1 MYYFEEEV
9 LRANASSAEAS
20 ASESTSSPSTG
31 STGVGFLNVNYINY
45 VRMNLKLKLG
55 GNNENVEIYFFFL
68 LKFVNWLYKLY
79 SVFSG
84 MYDVAVRV
92 VDSINRHCSGY
103 DVYHWL
109 DNSLLTAPTGA
120 SYRTDPSKPSGGW
133 SRPLCTQSS

>member
-55 GNNENVEIYFFFL
+55 GGTMKMWKYFFMDF
-68 LKFVNWLYKLY
+68 F
-79 SVFSG
+79 FS
-84 MYDVAVRV
+84 
-92 VDSINRHCSGY
+92 S
-103 DVYHWL
+103 
-109 DNSLLTAPTGA
+109 
-120 SYRTDPSKPSGGW
+120 
-133 SRPLCTQSS
+133 

>member
-55 GNNENVEIYFFFL
+55 GNNENVEIFFYGFFF
-68 LKFVNWLYKLY
+68 
-79 SVFSG
+79 
-84 MYDVAVRV
+84 
-92 VDSINRHCSGY
+92 
-103 DVYHWL
+103 
-109 DNSLLTAPTGA
+109 
-120 SYRTDPSKPSGGW
+120 
-133 SRPLCTQSS
+133 SS